1 MFWSDLGPDIGFEG
15 IGLVDPSLPTVAVF
29 AKPSKVKRTSSNL
42 DEPPAHFKAEKPV
55 EKPDEKETPKEEGEK
70 PVQKKE
76 VKEDMPDHKWP
87 AIEEKPCS
95 DYGRGVIFYLKDD
108 KIVGIV
114 LWNLFNRIGLAR
126 TIINQDKTYD
136 DLNEVAKLFAI
147 HS

>member
-1 MFWSDLGPDIGFEG
+1 MFWSDLGPEVGFEG

-29 AKPSKVKRTSSNL
+29 AKPSKVQRTTSNL
-42 DEPPAHFKAEKPV
+42 DESARSKQEVNKEVLPSEKSAEESKEQKP
-55 EKPDEKETPKEEGEK
+55 
-70 PVQKKE
+70 KE
-76 VKEDMPDHKWP
+76 VKEIEDHKWP
-87 AIEEKPCS
+87 AIEEEQEPTP
-95 DYGRGVIFYLKDD
+95 DYGKGVIFYLKND

-126 TIINQDKTYD
+126 TIINQNKTYD